1 MLGRKEMALI
11 ANGKKLVNKHKD
23 SFSRFTDHDFYVRF
37 ILVDKNTGKFAKAI
51 ECIVNSKNWMEYLDV
66 ANDFGDYKV
75 DKVEFSASGR

>member
-1 MLGRKEMALI
+1 MIGRKEMALI

-23 SFSRFTDHDFYVRF
+23 NFSRFTEHDFFVRV

-51 ECIVNSKNWMEYLDV
+51 ECIVNSGNWMDYV
-66 ANDFGDYKV
+66 TAADFGDYKV